1 MKMKYLFTVLFALTS
16 MLIFAQEERPK
27 QEDKEGVIIKDLDKN
42 DDEVAFVVI
51 ENVPVYYGC
60 NEKLSNADLKNCMSK
75 KLVKHVSANFNTD
88 IATNLGLPDGR
99 VRINVIFKINKEG
112 KVVDIQA
119 RAPHPALEKE
129 AIRVIGLMP
138 DMDKPGY
145 QKGKPVI
152 VPYSL
157 PIVFQIDNSSKK
169 LSKKE
174 RRRLRRSQK
183 N

>member
-1 MKMKYLFTVLFALTS
+1 MKYLFTLLFVLTS
-16 MLIFAQEERPK
+16 TVIFAQEETPK
-27 QEDKEGVIIKDLDKN
+27 QEEEKEGQIIKDLDH
-42 DDEVAFVVI
+42 DDSGVPFAVI
-51 ENVPVYYGC
+51 ENVPIYYGC
-60 NEKLSNADLKNCMSK
+60 DAKLSNAELKNCMSK
-75 KLVKHVSANFNTD
+75 KVVRHVSTNFNTD
-88 IATNLGLPDGR
+88 IAANLGLPDGK
-99 VRINVIFKINKEG
+99 VRILVIFKVNKEG
-112 KVVDIQA
+112 KIIDIQA

-129 AIRVIGLMP
+129 AIRVISLIP
-138 DMDKPGY
+138 DLDKPGY
-145 QKGKPVI
+145 QKGKPVV